1 MRGENIAASFRTKI
15 QNKLD
20 EESNKIEEELAKQQV
35 KQAVKDEL
43 ATKLLIKDQTDPVR
57 VSVNDSVRD
66 YEAVPLL
73 QGDYDE
79 EVRQS

>member
-1 MRGENIAASFRTKI
+1 M
-15 QNKLD
+15 
-20 EESNKIEEELAKQQV
+20 AKQQV

-43 ATKLLIKDQTDPVR
+43 ASKLLIKDQTDPIR

-66 YEAVPLL
+66 YEATPLL

-79 EVRQS
+79 EVR

>member
-20 EESNKIEEELAKQQV
+20 EENKRVEEELVKQQV

-43 ATKLLIKDQTDPVR
+43 ASKLLIKDQTDPIH
-57 VSVNDSVRD
+57 VSVNDSMRD
-66 YEAVPLL
+66 YEATPLL

-79 EVRQS
+79 EIR

>member
-1 MRGENIAASFRTKI
+1 VRGENIAASFRTKI